1 MDVSRRTGACADSQR
16 PAPRAAGR
24 SVRAAAALGWLAV
37 ASTLFPTT
45 GRAADEAALA
55 KEKKCLNCHA
65 LDRKLVGPAFRDVA
79 ARDATDH
86 DAPARLAKKIRVGG
100 AGAWG
105 VVPMPSNDV
114 TPDEATRLATWVLQQ
129 K

>member
-1 MDVSRRTGACADSQR
+1 MRIRNARRLGQPD
-16 PAPRAAGR
+16 GR
-24 SVRAAAALGWLAV
+24 SARRRRWAGSRSP
-37 ASTLFPTT
+37 STLFPTT